1 MADVDFGQQLDDDNL
16 RSSCL
21 LTVGKSILVF
31 GGRRFGKQV
40 SQILNGLIQR
50 IGSLPMYFEGG
61 KCIIGNEK
69 IFLCFGHTEDESRL
83 CRMRFHTKYHYLNN
97 ACLFSENLDFD
108 GKETETTFFSH
119 YEGEIV
125 QYGGRHLA
133 IGGGIDELNGTQ
145 SFQTVIEVLDG
156 SAWQLAG
163 NMTPI
168 THIDGT
174 LVQFATLNVNQNLF
188 IFGMSFVIQT
198 IACKL

>member
-1 MADVDFGQQLDDDNL
+1 M
-16 RSSCL
+16 
-21 LTVGKSILVF
+21 
-31 GGRRFGKQV
+31 
-40 SQILNGLIQR
+40 
-50 IGSLPMYFEGG
+50 
-61 KCIIGNEK
+61 
-69 IFLCFGHTEDESRL
+69 
-83 CRMRFHTKYHYLNN
+83 
-97 ACLFSENLDFD
+97 DFD
-108 GKETETTFFSH
+108 GKETEATLFSH

-145 SFQTVIEVLDG
+145 SFQTVVEVLDG